1 MPHLVEWL
9 ELAAIVGGYL
19 VAACV
24 LVGCAAFFAAWLVGA
39 IYSF

>member
-1 MPHLVEWL
+1 MPHLLQWL

-19 VAACV
+19 VAASV
-24 LVGCAAFFAAWLVGA
+24 LVLCAVFFAAWLVGA